1 MNEIAVKDLG
11 LDIQKQ
17 VDKIIKYDKRHG
29 GPYDRGGADSYYGRG
44 CNPHYFTGGTHNSTM
59 VDKDSMS
66 QDEIIAYKAGYA
78 DNEAAGEHKD
88 WG

>member
-1 MNEIAVKDLG
+1 MNDLG
-11 LDIQKQ
+11 LDIQKE
-17 VDKIIKYDKRHG
+17 VDSIIKHERRHG

-44 CNPHYFTGGTHNSTM
+44 CNPHYFTAGTHNSPK
-59 VDKDSMS
+59 VDEKNMS
-66 QDEIIAYKAGYA
+66 EDEIIAYKAGYA